1 MLFSGFTRRITSRI
15 KTPTLRFQPHLH
27 PAYSTRAEYK
37 NKMSTGFEAE
47 RARIT
52 ELAEAIKQLKTD
64 GKPCDVELKEML
76 DLKKKV
82 GQSTGKKDS
91 GKGKIQ
97 LKTPKV
103 SCRSSSGFNSYNHEF
118 RAVNLIGIEYALRD
132 TRVPSTTALLPP
144 CSENRSST
152 RSRTFSSST
161 ERARSIP
168 RSSS

>member
-15 KTPTLRFQPHLH
+15 NTSIPRFQPHLY

-64 GKPCDVELKEML
+64 GKPCDIELKEML

-103 SCRSSSGFNSYNHEF
+103 SFRSSSGFSSYVYDL
-118 RAVNLIGIEYALRD
+118 RAVNLIVTEYALCNVRE
-132 TRVPSTTALLPP
+132 PSTTALLPP
-144 CSENRSST
+144 CSANRFST
-152 RSRTFSSST
+152 RSRTSFLNT
-161 ERARSIP
+161 ELARSIP
-168 RSSS
+168 PSSS

>member
-15 KTPTLRFQPHLH
+15 KTPTLRYQPHLH

-103 SCRSSSGFNSYNHEF
+103 SCRSSSGFNSYDYEF
-118 RAVNLIGIEYALRD
+118 RAANLIGWNRI
-132 TRVPSTTALLPP
+132 
-144 CSENRSST
+144 CSS
-152 RSRTFSSST
+152 
-161 ERARSIP
+161 
-168 RSSS
+168 

>member
-1 MLFSGFTRRITSRI
+1 
-15 KTPTLRFQPHLH
+15 
-27 PAYSTRAEYK
+27 
-37 NKMSTGFEAE
+37 MSTGFEAE

-103 SCRSSSGFNSYNHEF
+103 SFRSSSGFNNYDYDVK
-118 RAVNLIGIEYALRD
+118 AVNLIETEYAPRNI
-132 TRVPSTTALLPP
+132 RERSTTALLPP

-168 RSSS
+168 PSLS

>member
-1 MLFSGFTRRITSRI
+1 MLFSGAIRRITSRI
-15 KTPTLRFQPHLH
+15 KTPILRFQPHLY
-27 PAYSTRAEYK
+27 PTYSTRAEYK

-103 SCRSSSGFNSYNHEF
+103 SCKSSSDLNSYNHEF
-118 RAVNLIGIEYALRD
+118 KAVNLIGTKYALRNI
-132 TRVPSTTALLPP
+132 RERSTTALLPP

-152 RSRTFSSST
+152 RSRTSFSST

-168 RSSS
+168 PFSS